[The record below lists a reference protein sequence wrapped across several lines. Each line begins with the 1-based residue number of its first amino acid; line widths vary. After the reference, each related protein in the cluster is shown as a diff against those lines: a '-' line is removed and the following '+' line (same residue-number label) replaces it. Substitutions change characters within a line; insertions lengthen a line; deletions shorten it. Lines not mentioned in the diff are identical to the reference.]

1 MIQNLKSYLM
11 TSRSTRNK
19 IRFQARSALDD
30 LRRAQDH
37 LGELTALSA
46 DTSPYIDDNLP
57 VIMLALS
64 AVIDTLDKF
73 NEGL

>member
-1 MIQNLKSYLM
+1 M

-19 IRFQARSALDD
+19 IRFQAHSAVDD
-30 LRRAQDH
+30 LKRAQNH
-37 LGELTALSA
+37 LGQLAALCNE
-46 DTSPYIDDNLP
+46 TSPYIDDNLP

-64 AVIDTLDKF
+64 SVIATLDKF